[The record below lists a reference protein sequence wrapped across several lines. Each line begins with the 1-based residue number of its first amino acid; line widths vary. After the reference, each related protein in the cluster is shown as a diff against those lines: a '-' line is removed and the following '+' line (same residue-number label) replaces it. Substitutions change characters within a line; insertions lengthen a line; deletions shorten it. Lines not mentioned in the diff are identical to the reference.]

1 MGERR
6 PRYGWGAALAAGGL
20 LRLLFFYR
28 LRPMI
33 GGDSLIYSELARD
46 LLRRHIYAFSGTPL
60 QPTLIRLP
68 GYPLFLAA
76 CDAVGGGAHPALA
89 LWVQMLLDLLGCAV
103 LGLLAARLAARA
115 GGDAG
120 ADAERR
126 GATPARVGLA
136 AVWLSALCPF
146 TANYAVALM
155 PESLSVFCVVTTLF
169 ALERWEACWNGGDGA
184 RRGEAK
190 VWTVVIG
197 CSLAWAVLLRPDE
210 GLLAAAVLPAML
222 WAGWRAGAR
231 EGLGLARRVLPA
243 TAAGLLVLL
252 PMLAWGVRNWRVFH
266 LVQPLAPR
274 YAEDPDETP
283 PLGFYCWYR
292 SWAIEYK
299 SNLDI
304 YWRYDDDPIRLSDL
318 PARAFD
324 NAQQRLQTEAVFD
337 RYNNLLTATPELD
350 AAFAQI
356 ADERITEHPLR
367 YYVVLPVAREL
378 DMWLR
383 PRLAFMAMPVDWWEF
398 GRHPRESAEETA
410 YALLNAGYLALALVG
425 LLRWERRR
433 WNGRGVVAFAML
445 GFVALRVA
453 LLLTLDN
460 SEPRYTLECFPVVIV
475 LAALALLPQFNG

>member
-1 MGERR
+1 MSERR
-6 PRYGWGAALAAGGL
+6 LRYGWGAALAAGGL
-20 LRLLFFYR
+20 LRLLFFYH
-28 LRPMI
+28 LRPML

-46 LLRRHIYAFSGTPL
+46 LRRLHLYGYSGTPV

-76 CDAVGGGAHPALA
+76 WDAVGGGAHAALA
-89 LWVQMLLDLLGCAV
+89 LWVQMALDLFGCAL
-103 LGLLAARLAARA
+103 LGFLAERLAVRLATR
-115 GGDAG
+115 AG
-120 ADAERR
+120 ADGEER
-126 GATPARVGLA
+126 GAVAAQVGVA

-155 PESLSVFCVVTTLF
+155 PESLSVFCVVTTFF
-169 ALERWEACWNGGDGA
+169 ALERWEACWRGGA
-184 RRGEAK
+184 EVRRGETW

-197 CSLAWAVLLRPDE
+197 CSLAWAVLLRPDQ

-222 WAGWRAGAR
+222 WAGWRARVR
-231 EGLGLARRVLPA
+231 EGWSLARGLLPA
-243 TAAGLLVLL
+243 TTVGLLILL
-252 PMLAWGVRNWRVFH
+252 PLLAWGVRNWRVFH
-266 LVQPLAPR
+266 VVQPLAPR
-274 YAEDPDETP
+274 YAEDPDETV

-304 YWRYDDDPIRLSDL
+304 YWKYDDDPMRLSDL

-324 NAQQRLQTEAVFD
+324 DAQQRRETEAVFD

-350 AAFAQI
+350 AAFAKI
-356 ADERITEHPLR
+356 ADERIAKHPVR

-383 PRLAFMAMPVDWWEF
+383 PRLAFMAMPVDWWKF
-398 GRHPRESAEETA
+398 GGHPRESVEETA
-410 YALLNAGYLALALVG
+410 YALLNAGYLALAVVG
-425 LLRWERRR
+425 LLRWGQRR

-445 GFVALRVA
+445 GFVALRVI